1 MDNLPPRP
9 YTPKALEPSSLLNP
23 MPPLA
28 LARVATSSLGKVHKR
43 AANSNE
49 ASTIP
54 TLGQLGDGTDGADT
68 QGNNINE
75 ALRLNFPQD
84 GARLQVGLSGQI
96 MLSFSG
102 GQSPY
107 YVLINDELQEHST
120 YFTPQHN
127 GFYNITVIDS
137 SGASV
142 THQVLI
148 QGIAE
153 TSDSLET
160 LTP

>member
-1 MDNLPPRP
+1 
-9 YTPKALEPSSLLNP
+9 
-23 MPPLA
+23 MP
-28 LARVATSSLGKVHKR
+28 
-43 AANSNE
+43 
-49 ASTIP
+49 
-54 TLGQLGDGTDGADT
+54 DGTDGADT

>member
-1 MDNLPPRP
+1 
-9 YTPKALEPSSLLNP
+9 
-23 MPPLA
+23 
-28 LARVATSSLGKVHKR
+28 
-43 AANSNE
+43 
-49 ASTIP
+49 
-54 TLGQLGDGTDGADT
+54 
-68 QGNNINE
+68 
-75 ALRLNFPQD
+75 
-84 GARLQVGLSGQI
+84 

-107 YVLINDELQEHST
+107 YVLINDELQKHST

-148 QGIAE
+148 QGVTE
-153 TSDSLET
+153 VNST
-160 LTP
+160 L